1 MGTSRRAK
9 QPSLSE
15 VAARLE
21 RPRNAAGEVVAI
33 AQSVYPQVAATLEDL
48 SVPMD
53 RWQSGI
59 QQLTL
64 AQALDGSYL
73 CRVDGVTLSTC
84 RQVGKTYTFGWL
96 FFALAITFPGLNM
109 VWTAHHEDTT
119 IETFENMVEMA
130 AEALVRPHIKRIYRA
145 KPTWS
150 IFFKNGSRIRFAAR
164 ERGFGR
170 GKAGVDVIMFD
181 EGQILSQAAVE
192 NMTAA
197 TNISPIGI
205 KIFVGTPP
213 RPFDRSQV
221 FRRKRQNALHPV
233 VGVPF
238 RGSYIELAAPADSD
252 WRDDA
257 ATRIANPAYAL
268 GRVPQDAIDSLRSD
282 LGEESY
288 RREGMGIWD
297 SDLVDSAI
305 DLEAWESGT
314 VPSLDKNGELV
325 PGSDDIPGDVLGYS
339 VDVSFDRLVVIGVA
353 TKHPDGRVHVE
364 LAQAD
369 YAFQVDGVVEWLR
382 TRARRRPIAMLSGN
396 SNNAPL
402 AEGLRRA
409 GMNVVD
415 VNPNGWAAASAAF
428 QAAVRDRRV
437 THLRGQDMLDAAVAT
452 STARQ
457 YGTQGGWAFNLSK
470 TPVPVGPLVVAALA
484 FQQSGT
490 RPRRGG
496 VW

>member
-1 MGTSRRAK
+1 METSSLEQ
-9 QPSLSE
+9 QPSLSD
-15 VAARLE
+15 VAAKLVRPTGPDGRPVPIE
-21 RPRNAAGEVVAI
+21 RSI
-33 AQSVYPQVAATLEDL
+33 YPEVAATLQDL
-48 SVPMD
+48 AVPMD
-53 RWQSGI
+53 RWQCGL
-59 QQLTL
+59 QQIAL
-64 AQALDGSYL
+64 AQAIDGTFL

-84 RQVGKTYTFGWL
+84 RQVGKTHTFGWL
-96 FFALAITFPGLNM
+96 FFALAITFPGMNL

-119 IETFENMVEMA
+119 VETFENMVEMA
-130 AEALVRPHIKRIYRA
+130 AEPLVKPHIRNIHRA

-150 IFFKNGSRIRFAAR
+150 IFFRNGSRIRFAAR

-170 GKAGVDVIMFD
+170 GKAAIDAIMFD

-197 TNISPIGI
+197 TNVSPIGI
-205 KIFVGTPP
+205 KFFIGTPP

-221 FRRKRQNALHPV
+221 FRRKRHNALHPID
-233 VGVPF
+233 GAPL
-238 RGSYIELAAPADSD
+238 RGAYIELSAPADAD
-252 WRDDA
+252 WRDDE

-305 DLEAWESGT
+305 DLDAWEESGIT
-314 VPSLDKNGELV
+314 ADEVPDEATAYAV
-325 PGSDDIPGDVLGYS
+325 DI
-339 VDVSFDRLVVIGVA
+339 SFDRLVVISVLV
-353 TKHPDGRVHVE
+353 KHPDGHRRHVE
-364 LAQAD
+364 IAQAD
-369 YAFQVDGVVEWLR
+369 YAFQLDGVVQWFAGKPR
-382 TRARRRPIAMLSGN
+382 SRPIALLSGN

-402 AEGLRRA
+402 AEALRNA
-409 GMNVVD
+409 GKNVVE

-428 QAAVRDRRV
+428 QTAVAEGRV
-437 THLRGQDMLDAAVAT
+437 THLIGQDMLDAAVAT
-452 STARQ
+452 ATARQ

-470 TPVPVGPLVVAALA
+470 TPVPVGPLVTAALA
-484 FQQSGT
+484 FSQGT
-490 RPRRGG
+490 NPTRKRG